1 MLREASMR
9 LTSFKYLVN
18 QGFKGIW
25 YNRVNSFASFCII
38 TISLFMVGL
47 SLLVSANI
55 SRIIGDI
62 ERRNEIIVI
71 IRDGTPDNNIT
82 ILGEQLKANDNI
94 VEINFYS
101 KEDAWTDML
110 ADMSDE
116 EKSLFQYLEN
126 NPLPD
131 TYKVR
136 IERIEDLSETVS
148 EIKSMD
154 AVELVNAPNDFAS
167 LLVNIRNVCAVMFT
181 VITVALIIICLV
193 IISNTTRTSVFARRK
208 EIYIMRYVGASR
220 GFIRIPFFVEGL
232 VIGLISAV
240 CAYGLT
246 WFGYSEIY
254 SILTEYLKSW
264 NFISTTNSDGLIP
277 MADIALI
284 AAIGYLVCG
293 IIISAFGTVIS
304 TRKHLKV

>member
-1 MLREASMR
+1 MR
-9 LTSFKYLVN
+9 PTSFKYLVN

-25 YNRVNSFASFCII
+25 FNRVNSFASFCII

-47 SLLVSANI
+47 SVLVSANI

-62 ERRNEIIVI
+62 EKRNEVIVI
-71 IRDGTPDNNIT
+71 IRDGTPDNNIA
-82 ILGEQLKANDNI
+82 ILGGQLKANDNI

-101 KEDAWTDML
+101 KEDAWTDMQ

-116 EKSLFQYLEN
+116 EKSLFQYIQN

-136 IERIEDLSETVS
+136 IEKIEDLAETVS
-148 EIKSMD
+148 EIQEME
-154 AVELVNAPNDFAS
+154 AVELVKAPNDFAS
-167 LLVNIRNVCAVMFT
+167 LLVNIRNVCAIMFS
-181 VITVALIIICLV
+181 VITIALIIICLV

-220 GFIRIPFFVEGL
+220 SFIRISFFVEGL

-240 CAYGLT
+240 FAFGLT
-246 WFGYSEIY
+246 WFGYTEVY
-254 SILTEYLKSW
+254 SILTQYLKSW
-264 NFISTTNSDGLIP
+264 NFISTASSEGLIP
-277 MADIALI
+277 MASIAI
-284 AAIGYLVCG
+284 DVAVGYFICG
-293 IIISAFGTVIS
+293 ILISAFGTVIS